1 MKSVDWKMYSKPGK
15 KEVNKIKKTNRNIQ
29 DFFSKADIKLA
40 TPEDKWCKDTESMD
54 FPEVRECL
62 HRKTVSS
69 GVASNALS
77 KDLEASKAGGVNID
91 TDLGASDVRHV
102 DIDTDL
108 GASGDGDVDIDTD
121 LGASGNGDVDIDTD
135 SEIDIGSDEE
145 DVAMDEVQACEDH
158 NSKCRLDY
166 HLRTFQDIGRYMNAK
181 ESDRSQN

>member
-1 MKSVDWKMYSKPGK
+1 M
-15 KEVNKIKKTNRNIQ
+15 
-29 DFFSKADIKLA
+29 
-40 TPEDKWCKDTESMD
+40 
-54 FPEVRECL
+54 
-62 HRKTVSS
+62 
-69 GVASNALS
+69 
-77 KDLEASKAGGVNID
+77 NID

-166 HLRTFQDIGRYMNAK
+166 RLRTFQDIGRYV
-181 ESDRSQN
+181 